1 MERLSRNFLRR
12 GRGSDLQGVPLAK
25 ERMLNTDNEF
35 VRLLGALEKRIGRSD
50 DADFE
55 RAALTQTANK
65 E

>member
-1 MERLSRNFLRR
+1 M
-12 GRGSDLQGVPLAK
+12 QGVPLAK
-25 ERMLNTDNEF
+25 ERMLNNDNEF